1 MLGRITGVDPLKG
14 GFVAKVLVIEDSVE
28 AQKLVELALKGIH
41 ELDFAASLAEARK
54 NLREKEFDLVLLD
67 LTLPDG
73 DGLNLCEEVQKE
85 NSRLPIIVVSAKTS
99 VSDRVMGLVTG
110 ADDYIT
116 KPYDSRELKARVDT
130 VMRRTHLAPK
140 SSQML
145 IGELAV
151 DLLAQRVEAEEK
163 PLDLTPIE
171 YRILIALGE
180 KMGEVLTRE
189 QIYERLWGEAVNV
202 GQRNIDAH
210 VSKLRRKVKDYGL
223 SIHSKRGEGYAMT
236 GDKLEKTV
244 KTTSNTLPHGIQ

>member
-1 MLGRITGVDPLKG
+1 MAR
-14 GFVAKVLVIEDSVE
+14 VLVIEDSIE
-28 AQKLVELALKGIH
+28 AQKLVEVALKGIH
-41 ELDFAASLAEARK
+41 DLEYAGSLAEARK
-54 NLREKEFDLVLLD
+54 SLRDTEYDLVLLD

-116 KPYDSRELKARVDT
+116 KPYDSRELKARIDT
-130 VMRRTHLAPK
+130 VMRRTHLAPR

-145 IGELAV
+145 IGELTV
-151 DLLAQRVEAEEK
+151 DLLAQRVESEET
-163 PLDLTPIE
+163 PIDLTPIE
-171 YRILIALGE
+171 YRILVALGE
-180 KMGEVLTRE
+180 KMGEVLTRDE
-189 QIYERLWGEAVNV
+189 IYERLWGEAVNV

-223 SIHSKRGEGYAMT
+223 SIHSKRGAGYAMT
-236 GDKLEKTV
+236 GERLEKIP
-244 KTTSNTLPHGIQ
+244 KMTSHALPHGIQ